1 MAERKNDFKT
11 ELKRLAFKTL
21 RATVKGVLFYAL
33 YFVLWIFI
41 SPISEFV
48 PNFRQTVETFAITY
62 TILIVLGEFASGT
75 IFKYF
80 LDAAKFLFT
89 ISYLI
94 LYLKGGLFSI
104 SYRNVCLVVDLRL
117 VLTIATL
124 LSLLGFAKSVL
135 QAINF
140 LNEKT
145 EPKYS

>member
-1 MAERKNDFKT
+1 MAEGKNGFKA

-33 YFVLWIFI
+33 YFILWIFI
-41 SPISEFV
+41 APISEFV
-48 PNFRQTVETFAITY
+48 PNFRQTVETFVMVY
-62 TILIVLGEFASGT
+62 TVLIVLGEFTSGT
-75 IFKYF
+75 IFRYF
-80 LDAAKFLFT
+80 LEATKFLFA

-94 LYLKGGLFSI
+94 LYLKGGLFAI

-117 VLTIATL
+117 VLTIAMF

-140 LNEKT
+140 LNEKA

>member
-1 MAERKNDFKT
+1 MAERKNDFKAG
-11 ELKRLAFKTL
+11 LKRLVFKTL

-33 YFVLWIFI
+33 YFVLWMFI
-41 SPISEFV
+41 APISEFV
-48 PNFRQTVETFAITY
+48 PNFRQTVETFVMTY
-62 TILIVLGEFASGT
+62 TILIVLGEFASET

-94 LYLKGGLFSI
+94 LYLKGGLFAI
-104 SYRNVCLVVDLRL
+104 SYQNVCLIVDLRL
-117 VLTIATL
+117 ILAIATL
-124 LSLLGFAKSVL
+124 LSLLGFAKSML

-145 EPKYS
+145 EPKHL